1 MIEWQTTELAGLV
14 SHLRRGPPVE
24 NVAIL
29 VAVFLGG
36 IVSGFAGFAFSA
48 VAGVIL
54 LHLLAPVLAIPLM
67 MSCTIVSQLTTLLAL
82 RRSID
87 WSEAVPLTLGGVVG
101 LPVGLSLMM
110 FAPPQSYRVAFG
122 LMLLGYSIY
131 MLLKRPVA
139 KLAGAATPALH
150 SAVGFAGGMI
160 GGFTAMPGALPVI
173 WCELRGVPRERQ
185 RGVVQP
191 FILVMQALAIALLFF
206 NSGTPRTEIWHY
218 TLVAL
223 PALGGGILV
232 GFLLYSRVDAARFRA
247 AILWL
252 LLFCG
257 ALMVF

>member
-1 MIEWQTTELAGLV
+1 
-14 SHLRRGPPVE
+14 
-24 NVAIL
+24 
-29 VAVFLGG
+29 
-36 IVSGFAGFAFSA
+36 
-48 VAGVIL
+48 
-54 LHLLAPVLAIPLM
+54 
-67 MSCTIVSQLTTLLAL
+67 VSQLATLVAL

-87 WSEAVPLTLGGVVG
+87 WGEAVPLTLGGVAG

-110 FAPPQSYRVAFG
+110 FAQPQSYRVAFG

-131 MLLKRPVA
+131 MLLKRPVT
-139 KLAGAATPALH
+139 KLVGAATPALH

-191 FILVMQALAIALLFF
+191 FILVMQALAITLLFF

-223 PALGGGILV
+223 PALVGGILV

>member
-1 MIEWQTTELAGLV
+1 M
-14 SHLRRGPPVE
+14 E
-24 NVAIL
+24 NVAVL

-54 LHLLAPVLAIPLM
+54 LHLLTPVLAIPLM
-67 MSCTIVSQLTTLLAL
+67 MSCTIVSQLATLLAL

-87 WSEAVPLTLGGVVG
+87 WGEAVPLTLGGMAG
-101 LPVGLSLMM
+101 LPLGLSLMM
-110 FAPPQSYRVAFG
+110 LAQPHAYRVAFG
-122 LMLLGYSIY
+122 LILIGYSIY

-139 KLAGAATPALH
+139 NLAGAATPTLH
-150 SAVGFAGGMI
+150 SAVGFAGGVI
-160 GGFTAMPGALPVI
+160 GGFTAMPGALPVM
-173 WCELRGVPRERQ
+173 WCELRGVPKARQ

-191 FILVMQALAIALLFF
+191 FILVMQALAVALLFF
-206 NSGTPRTEIWHY
+206 NSGTPRAEIWNY

-223 PALGGGILV
+223 PALAGGVLI
-232 GFLLYSRVDAARFRA
+232 GFFLYSRVNAARFRT

-252 LLFCG
+252 LLLCG